1 MKKVR
6 VGIFSFTCDEGCSI
20 VFLEILN
27 RKFFEWEDEM
37 ELRNCRVL
45 RSKNEIKG
53 LDIAFVEGAVSTF
66 KEVKR
71 LKEIRKNAKLVAIGS
86 CAISGAPSNLRN
98 FLSKEKKEEIKPILK
113 KFGHKAKVS
122 SVSELVK
129 VDDSVSGCPMEEEKF
144 VEVME
149 KYLKEFG

>member
-45 RSKNEIKG
+45 R
-53 LDIAFVEGAVSTF
+53 
-66 KEVKR
+66 
-71 LKEIRKNAKLVAIGS
+71 LKMKSRVWTLLLWREQYQHSRK
-86 CAISGAPSNLRN
+86 
-98 FLSKEKKEEIKPILK
+98 
-113 KFGHKAKVS
+113 
-122 SVSELVK
+122 
-129 VDDSVSGCPMEEEKF
+129 
-144 VEVME
+144 
-149 KYLKEFG
+149 